1 MDNDGQ
7 MTRKHNTF
15 VIYREAEA

>member
-1 MDNDGQ
+1 